1 MPLINAFKSNL
12 IYLLLK
18 LIQYFRKSLQPQGC
32 ALAVPGGPRDITFS
46 LWQLGNLS
54 FCIEFTLSWR
64 PYILQVQ
71 RIGLPSVPYFVEN
84 SLATTT

>member
-12 IYLLLK
+12 IYLLL
-18 LIQYFRKSLQPQGC
+18 GC
-32 ALAVPGGPRDITFS
+32 ALAVPGGPWDITFS

-64 PYILQVQ
+64 SYILQVQ

>member
-18 LIQYFRKSLQPQGC
+18 LIQYFRKSFQPQ
-32 ALAVPGGPRDITFS
+32 ATLAVPGGPWDITFS

-54 FCIEFTLSWR
+54 FCKESTLSWR